1 VLIFCVLKEVL
12 ARIKYSTIL
21 VTILVPPVFFLN
33 GQIPWIYLMLLK
45 FWHVAKVSKI
55 S

>member
-1 VLIFCVLKEVL
+1 VLILCALKEVL

-21 VTILVPPVFFLN
+21 VTILVPSMFFLN
-33 GQIPWIYLMLLK
+33 GQILWIYLMLLK
-45 FWHVAKVSKI
+45 LWHVPKLSKI